1 MILPEAQ
8 GAEEEADRGGDHTR
22 ADGALLLSARALVQ
36 GDGAL
41 PNYARI
47 RGVDSNRH
55 RSLCYYNN
63 RHSKRDRSSGH

>member
-8 GAEEEADRGGDHTR
+8 GAEEEAGRGAGHTH
-22 ADGALLLSARALVQ
+22 ADDALLLSARALDQ
-36 GDGAL
+36 DDGAL

-47 RGVDSNRH
+47 RGADSNRH